1 LLISVSLFGLDRWT
15 KHLVTVNLKGQPPW
29 PEGWNLIYFHYA
41 ENYHMAFSLTLLKM
55 PMVNLLAVGASLF
68 ILYYLWNYKDISW
81 MPSVGMAGILGGALG
96 NLSERFTQGYVV
108 DWISTE
114 WPDWL
119 LFHRWPS
126 FNVADASIFCGI
138 ALYLIYVFFFEKQK
152 PVVEPAP
159 EEAD

>member
-1 LLISVSLFGLDRWT
+1 LVALGLFGLDHWT
-15 KHLVTVNLKGQPPW
+15 KALVTEHLKGQPPW

-55 PMVNLLAVGASLF
+55 PLVNILAVLASIF
-68 ILYYLWNYKDISW
+68 VLYYLWKYKDLSW
-81 MPSVGMAGILGGALG
+81 MPSLGMAGILGGALG
-96 NLSERFTQGYVV
+96 NLTERFSQGYVV

-119 LFHRWPS
+119 FFQRWPS

-138 ALYLIYVFFFEKQK
+138 VLYLVYSFFFEERNLSA
-152 PVVEPAP
+152 PPPADP
-159 EEAD
+159 D